1 MQIPLILTEN
11 NFQTP
16 FLFGPPSPQL
26 SVGHPTPPPHPPHPH
41 FITILLSSP
50 YYLELESTL

>member
-16 FLFGPPSPQL
+16 ILFGPPSPQL
-26 SVGHPTPPPHPPHPH
+26 SVGHPTPPPFHHH
-41 FITILLSSP
+41 FIKFPLLFGTGE
-50 YYLELESTL
+50 YTLGI